1 MPIIFLLQ
9 PQLHINSI
17 GGTLIMKTVTDPF
30 FSVIIPCY
38 NSKATIGRLLKSI
51 VSQNMSDEIEVILSD
66 DHSTESYE
74 EEVAPYY
81 DKLCIKKITTDYN
94 CCPGN
99 TREKGVTIATGEWI
113 MFADHDD
120 MFLPKTF
127 RQMKVE
133 LLKHNEKYIG
143 YCNIYRAK
151 NTDKDKFD
159 ESLTELKINSFSL
172 LLHGKVFNR
181 ENLWEA
187 YGVHFKKD
195 LFTHEDTFVITVIKC
210 ILEHLKVKPLH
221 MDFYNYVWFNNSESL
236 SNSGGMYNFL
246 EKNFDC
252 YVSTADVYRAYYNN
266 KLIDDNFTV
275 YSLLQMIM
283 YEYFYMQMFIF
294 RDPEGYMKENI
305 AVCREDLVKL
315 KKQFNLSNN
324 AIFWYAG
331 QDNARLYRTALMETG
346 FGFVPNHSLPEWLNI
361 LDPD

>member
-1 MPIIFLLQ
+1 
-9 PQLHINSI
+9 
-17 GGTLIMKTVTDPF
+17 MKNIENPF

-38 NSKATIGRLLKSI
+38 NSKKTIGRLLKSI
-51 VSQNMSDEIEVILSD
+51 HEQNMDNEIEVILAD
-66 DHSTESYE
+66 DHSTEPYD
-74 EEVAPYY
+74 EEVKPYE
-81 DKLCIKKITTDYN
+81 DILCIKRILTDYN

-127 RQMKVE
+127 RQIKTE
-133 LLKHNEKYIG
+133 LLKHNEKYVG

-151 NTDKDKFD
+151 NTDANKFD
-159 ESLTELKINSFSL
+159 KELIELKIVSFSQ

-181 ENLWEA
+181 KNLWED

-195 LFTHEDTFVITVIKC
+195 LFTHEDTFVITVINC

-221 MDFYNYVWFNNSESL
+221 IDLYNYVWFNNSESL

-246 EKNFDC
+246 EDHFDC
-252 YVSTADVYRAYYNN
+252 YVSTADIYREYYKA
-266 KLIDDNFTV
+266 KLIDENYTV
-275 YSLLQMIM
+275 YQLLQMIM

-294 RDPEGYMKENI
+294 KDPEGYLKSNI
-305 AVCREDLVKL
+305 EVCRQDLIKL
-315 KKQFNLSNN
+315 KKQFNLKNN

-331 QDNARLYRTALMETG
+331 QDNARLYRTALLETG
-346 FGFVPNHSLPEWLNI
+346 FGFVPNHSLMEWLNI
-361 LDPD
+361 LDKDT